1 MSTKPKLLFITD
13 WYPPAFKGGGP
24 IRSLVNLV
32 EQLKTEYACYIYTSD
47 TDFGEEQPLHDVVTN
62 QWVNKNGVQVY
73 YRSGKMSFKQV
84 KSIIAEINPNRIYL
98 NSMFSNM
105 IKPILVA
112 YATNKVIVAPRG
124 MLNASALA
132 VKPIK
137 KYLYLWFL
145 RTFGFAK
152 YLHFHA
158 TSDEER
164 KVIKR
169 IFPNAQSIVV
179 AENIP
184 GSVSVD
190 LHPADKMKGCLNM
203 VFVGRMHPIK
213 NLHLLLE
220 ALQNVDGE
228 VKLTVIATNEDNNYL
243 ERCAQISRS
252 LPAHINIS
260 WFLDL
265 PPNEITN
272 HLLNAHLFALLSTGE
287 SFGHA
292 IFEALAVGCPVL
304 VSDNTPW
311 KNLEE
316 KKAGLDLSLNN
327 LNKISSAIQVFVNL
341 DNQQWQSYRKGALEL
356 GTAYAD
362 KLDVNK
368 LYHPLFEN

>member
-132 VKPIK
+132 VKPIR

-152 YLHFHA
+152 YLHF
-158 TSDEER
+158 R
-164 KVIKR
+164 
-169 IFPNAQSIVV
+169 
-179 AENIP
+179 
-184 GSVSVD
+184 
-190 LHPADKMKGCLNM
+190 
-203 VFVGRMHPIK
+203 
-213 NLHLLLE
+213 
-220 ALQNVDGE
+220 
-228 VKLTVIATNEDNNYL
+228 
-243 ERCAQISRS
+243 
-252 LPAHINIS
+252 
-260 WFLDL
+260 
-265 PPNEITN
+265 
-272 HLLNAHLFALLSTGE
+272 
-287 SFGHA
+287 
-292 IFEALAVGCPVL
+292 
-304 VSDNTPW
+304 
-311 KNLEE
+311 
-316 KKAGLDLSLNN
+316 
-327 LNKISSAIQVFVNL
+327 
-341 DNQQWQSYRKGALEL
+341 
-356 GTAYAD
+356 
-362 KLDVNK
+362 
-368 LYHPLFEN
+368 